1 MGEKHK
7 LIFWLTISL
16 VLASVGGCTSSQA
29 KYLKPSE
36 KLTLATSS
44 SKTVR
49 ITVDPQTPEAE
60 TVAAVLR
67 NLLTKIGYQVVND
80 SPDTSY
86 AVQLRMLHLGKI
98 SDYRKNKGS
107 FAHDATAFAGQ
118 TAGSAISGTA
128 GVIGGL
134 TGIVVGNFLRAS
146 QPDYTYGGLLLA
158 SFTDPSSA
166 SQQKMFASKVVGNKA
181 MFSNPSDI
189 EKLRQQVVQ
198 DLAYQLASVFPG
210 ER

>member
-1 MGEKHK
+1 MEAKHK
-7 LIFWLTISL
+7 PIFWLAICL

-29 KYLKPSE
+29 KYLRPSE
-36 KLTLATSS
+36 QVTLAASS

-49 ITVDPQTPEAE
+49 VTVDPQTPEAE
-60 TVAAVLR
+60 AVAALLR
-67 NLLTKIGYQVVND
+67 NLLTKMGYQVIDD
-80 SPDTSY
+80 SSDTSY

-107 FAHDATAFAGQ
+107 FTHDATAFAGQ

-166 SQQKMFASKVVGNKA
+166 PQQKMFASRAVGNKA

-189 EKLRQQVVQ
+189 EKLRQQVFQ
-198 DLAYQLASVFPG
+198 DLAYQLASTFSG
-210 ER
+210 TK